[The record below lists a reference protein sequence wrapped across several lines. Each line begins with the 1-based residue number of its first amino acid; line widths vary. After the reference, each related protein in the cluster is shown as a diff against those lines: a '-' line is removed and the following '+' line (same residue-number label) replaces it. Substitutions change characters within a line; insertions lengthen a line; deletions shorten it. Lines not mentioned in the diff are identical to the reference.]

1 MVEEGDEEEE
11 DLEEDEAESMRYDTQ
26 DVEMADASS
35 SRPNSGPIAST
46 TASSNLSDSPQSAL
60 PKSSSTIVHREG
72 RPSITIGIPGPKM
85 PIPRLVSHHPDP
97 KKEKAPVTS
106 TSCSNC
112 GTTTTPLWRRADDGQ
127 TICNACE
134 QSRRMNILS
143 SHSATP
149 CSAQR
154 GAFFFIFILV
164 GVSLYCLSALSRS
177 QS

>member
-1 MVEEGDEEEE
+1 MAVDQDNIDYDDDYELEEGEEYEMVEEGDDEEEG
-11 DLEEDEAESMRYDTQ
+11 LEEDETESMRYDTQ

-35 SRPNSGPIAST
+35 SRSNKDPIAS
-46 TASSNLSDSPQSAL
+46 SSTLSNPSDSRQSVL

-127 TICNACE
+127 TICNACG
-134 QSRRMNILS
+134 
-143 SHSATP
+143 T
-149 CSAQR
+149 
-154 GAFFFIFILV
+154 
-164 GVSLYCLSALSRS
+164 
-177 QS
+177 